1 MFNLLCFATEDFE
14 GIGSLVFGVIAL
26 IFIAIKFIKQNVN
39 NIVNDA
45 DNDDDNGKYPFGTHP
60 NQTGQLTPEQRR
72 YQSGL
77 QQRKSSQ
84 KPATTPVTGTD
95 GHSHHGTVETYDPIV
110 GSLGDVDDEGC
121 DELDGVRLIATDLMY
136 ETDDDGKVYDLNAIR
151 KSLIIGEVL
160 NNPRFKKPHGKR

>member
-1 MFNLLCFATEDFE
+1 MFNFLCFASEDFE
-14 GIGSLVFGVIAL
+14 GISSLVIGVVAL
-26 IFIAIKFIKQNVN
+26 IFIAIKFIKKNVN
-39 NIVNDA
+39 NIVNDT
-45 DNDDDNGKYPFGTHP
+45 DDDDDAFGTHP

-77 QQRKSSQ
+77 QQRKGAQ
-84 KPATTPVTGTD
+84 KPATTQVTGAD
-95 GHSHHGTVETYDPIV
+95 GHSHYGTVETYEPIV

-151 KSLIIGEVL
+151 KSLILGEVL
-160 NNPRFKKPHGKR
+160 NNPRFKKPYGKR